1 MLRPIFCFLLAFWL
15 SACAPSQDRGPIV
28 LAASSLQQPLEELAD
43 HWAAQ
48 GHDRPVFS
56 FASSA
61 ALARQIESGSAA
73 DLYISADH
81 TWTGYLITQGR
92 IDDAGIRTIARNQL
106 VLAANAD
113 ARIADRLGPGST
125 LGDALQAGRIVVGNP
140 DTVPLGRYT
149 RDALDR
155 QGLWQG
161 IEGSVIPAAS
171 AQQAVR
177 LVSRG
182 ETPLGIIYL
191 SDTAANQHVET
202 LHRIE
207 TAEPIEYLALR
218 LPASAH
224 PDTSSFLDLLT
235 SDRAAAIFQ
244 KHGFTV
250 P

>member
-1 MLRPIFCFLLAFWL
+1 MLRPIFCFLLTLWL

-28 LAASSLQQPLEELAD
+28 LAASSLKQPLEELAD

-61 ALARQIESGSAA
+61 ALARQIESSSAA

-81 TWTGYLITQGR
+81 TWTDFLITQGR

-106 VLAANAD
+106 VLAANTD
-113 ARIADRLGPGST
+113 AGLADRTGPETT
-125 LGDALQAGRIVVGNP
+125 LGAALKAGRVVVGNP

-155 QGLWQG
+155 QGLWQA
-161 IEGSVIPAAS
+161 IEGSIVPAAS

-191 SDTAANQHVET
+191 SDTVGNQHVAT

-207 TAEPIEYLALR
+207 TTEPIEYLALR

-224 PDTSSFLDLLT
+224 PDADRFLDLLT
-235 SDRAAAIFQ
+235 SERAAEIFQ
-244 KHGFTV
+244 KHGFTA